1 MMAIFLYG
9 VTWIVTCNVL
19 LPVIILN
26 GWMSGDYLLLTF
38 NESGEKPL
46 EVVMV
51 GAGIVCAVIVL
62 CEVLRRA
69 VQTAKRT
76 RYERLVMK

>member
-1 MMAIFLYG
+1 MNGIVLYG
-9 VTWIVTCNVL
+9 VTWIVTCNVV
-19 LPVIILN
+19 LPVILIN

-46 EVVMV
+46 EIVMV
-51 GAGIVCAVIVL
+51 GAGIVCAVVVL

-69 VQTAKRT
+69 VRDVRSNKRMV
-76 RYERLVMK
+76 E

>member
-1 MMAIFLYG
+1 MAAVLLYG

-26 GWMSGDYLLLTF
+26 GWLSGDYLLLTF

-46 EVVMV
+46 EIVMV
-51 GAGIVCAVIVL
+51 GVGVVCAVVVL

-69 VQTAKRT
+69 VRDVRSSKR
-76 RYERLVMK
+76 VME